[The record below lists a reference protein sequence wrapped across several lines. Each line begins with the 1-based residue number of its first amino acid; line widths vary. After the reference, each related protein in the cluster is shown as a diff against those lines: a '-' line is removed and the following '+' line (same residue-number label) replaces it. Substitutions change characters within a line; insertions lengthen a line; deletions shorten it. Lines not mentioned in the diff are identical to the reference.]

1 MLSAGAE
8 KPENAMTGVVN
19 GVELYLPLKGLI
31 DVEKENDRLNKELA
45 KLEKEISRLE
55 KKLGN
60 AGFVAKAPADV
71 VAGEK
76 EKRAGYQEKYK
87 AVQDR
92 LEYLKKI

>member
-1 MLSAGAE
+1 MRG
-8 KPENAMTGVVN
+8 
-19 GVELYLPLKGLI
+19 
-31 DVEKENDRLNKELA
+31 
-45 KLEKEISRLE
+45 ISRLE

-76 EKRAGYQEKYK
+76 EKLAGYQEKYK

>member
-1 MLSAGAE
+1 MPRRAVPTSMLKWQVQEIEQAQLTEGE
-8 KPENAMTGVVN
+8 DDE
-19 GVELYLPLKGLI
+19 
-31 DVEKENDRLNKELA
+31 
-45 KLEKEISRLE
+45 LEKEISRLE

-76 EKRAGYQEKYK
+76 EKLAGYQEKYK